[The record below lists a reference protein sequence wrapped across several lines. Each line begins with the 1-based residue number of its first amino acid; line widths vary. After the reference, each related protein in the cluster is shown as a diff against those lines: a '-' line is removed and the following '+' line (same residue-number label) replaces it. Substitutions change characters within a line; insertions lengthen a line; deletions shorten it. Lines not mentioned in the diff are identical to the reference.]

1 MSVQN
6 FQPTLE
12 IGEAIT
18 PIVQQLAATET
29 DIVTPL
35 KVGWHYYLD
44 GIVVSNVSDTART
57 FTLYLK
63 ADSVAAA
70 ATNAICAAVTINA
83 NTIYQLP
90 IGPLTIPS
98 GYELTGLA
106 SAGQAINVTVT
117 GKVVIEPPA
126 EVLR

>member
-12 IGEAIT
+12 IGEAII
-18 PIVQQLAATET
+18 PIVQTLGAAET
-29 DIVTPL
+29 DVIVAL
-35 KVGWHYYLD
+35 KPGWHYYID
-44 GIVVSNVSDTART
+44 GVVISNITAVART

-63 ADSVAAA
+63 ADGVAGAA
-70 ATNAICAAVTINA
+70 GNSICAGVTLAA

-90 IGPLTIPS
+90 IGPLTIPA

-106 SAGQAINVTVT
+106 SAASAINVTVT
-117 GKVVIEPPA
+117 GRVIVEPPI
-126 EVLR
+126 EVQL